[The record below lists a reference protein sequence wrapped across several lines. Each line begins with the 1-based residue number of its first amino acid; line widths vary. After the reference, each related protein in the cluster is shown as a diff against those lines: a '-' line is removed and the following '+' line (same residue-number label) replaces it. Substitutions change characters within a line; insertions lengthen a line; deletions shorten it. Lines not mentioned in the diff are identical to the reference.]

1 MKSSSANLRA
11 YVLIDSMQPQYA
23 SFVGTVAQGSVP
35 IPGMSELILE
45 LAPASRTYD
54 LLDTAVK
61 STDVLPAFQIVEREY
76 GVLELHSASIDEIN
90 TAGRRILETLGL
102 TERSRQAPEIVAS
115 RIVTNVSPYLAQL
128 LGRTR
133 EGSMIIPTESLFLME
148 VEPAAYIALAA
159 NEVEKASDAKLIH
172 FNCIGA
178 FGRLYVS
185 GDDETV
191 KRAQL
196 AAEEAIYSLQELSR
210 RQGES

>member
-1 MKSSSANLRA
+1 MGSNNANLRA

-23 SFVGTVAQGSVP
+23 AFVGTVAQGSVP
-35 IPGMSELILE
+35 VPGMSELLLE
-45 LAPASRTYD
+45 LSPASRTYA
-54 LLDTAVK
+54 LLDEAVK

-76 GVLELHSASIDEIN
+76 GVLELHSTSIEEIN
-90 TAGRRILETLGL
+90 TAGRRILQALELS
-102 TERSRQAPEIVAS
+102 ERSRQAPEIVAS

-128 LGRTR
+128 LDRNR
-133 EGSMIIPTESLFLME
+133 EGSMIIPHESLFLME

-159 NEVEKASDAKLIH
+159 NEVEKESNAKLVH

-185 GDDETV
+185 GDVETV

-196 AAEEAIYSLQELSR
+196 AAEEAIHNLQERSR
-210 RQGES
+210 RQGDT